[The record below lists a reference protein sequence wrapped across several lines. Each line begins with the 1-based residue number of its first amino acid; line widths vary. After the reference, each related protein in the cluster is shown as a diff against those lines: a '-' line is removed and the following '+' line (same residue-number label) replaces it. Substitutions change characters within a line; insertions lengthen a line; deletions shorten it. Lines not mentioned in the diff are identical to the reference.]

1 MNYTFERAEK
11 PNDWPVNGFEA
22 DLDNIMQAYDDFIKN
37 PGYRT
42 REILI
47 SLYSNYDLNEI
58 GGLGKYRVTEY
69 EVSLINTLYLGA
81 MYHQIPSLLCYLY
94 EFVGRRAR
102 LQKMLCYMT
111 ADCDAKREP
120 INIEVYDTGLV
131 LSLKLYY
138 FAYQAFVIEKDKGFV
153 DKIIDVVRDMK
164 SGLER
169 EKDSD
174 EALFEVARQYALM
187 LNDLSFFQGNK
198 IEGIWK
204 FDRNDLHKLFELE
217 AELIRDSGQVIS
229 KRPLLGVLMT
239 QISNYILKSRNEYND
254 EWICKYLPLDVAES
268 SCLNHEIW
276 MRVISELN
284 DEREGRVI
292 ETLFDNQDWIE
303 VPWVGKIDFT
313 PKRRYYVSSFSK
325 SENNDKLKD
334 KYGEIVLGYKNDR
347 IGELISPLFMKKYRD
362 GVGKL
367 TKEPTLSLVMAFD
380 VIYDENEAKDELNF
394 LFHIIDLFDADATDK
409 HGFLETIIQYW
420 LLSVKEAKW
429 VYEKERRYVL
439 FLYDEYEYFE
449 MEIDDG
455 WLKEKTSLFILPDFV
470 LGKHPKK
477 STVRTFVDNKRECL
491 SQRSYY
497 YCDDCFNRDFDET
510 IALQHTGVCP
520 ICGSS
525 SFHKVKVGRNV
536 EE

>member
-1 MNYTFERAEK
+1 M
-11 PNDWPVNGFEA
+11 
-22 DLDNIMQAYDDFIKN
+22 
-37 PGYRT
+37 
-42 REILI
+42 
-47 SLYSNYDLNEI
+47 
-58 GGLGKYRVTEY
+58 
-69 EVSLINTLYLGA
+69 
-81 MYHQIPSLLCYLY
+81 
-94 EFVGRRAR
+94 
-102 LQKMLCYMT
+102 
-111 ADCDAKREP
+111 
-120 INIEVYDTGLV
+120 
-131 LSLKLYY
+131 
-138 FAYQAFVIEKDKGFV
+138 
-153 DKIIDVVRDMK
+153 
-164 SGLER
+164 
-169 EKDSD
+169 
-174 EALFEVARQYALM
+174 
-187 LNDLSFFQGNK
+187 
-198 IEGIWK
+198 
-204 FDRNDLHKLFELE
+204 
-217 AELIRDSGQVIS
+217 
-229 KRPLLGVLMT
+229 
-239 QISNYILKSRNEYND
+239 
-254 EWICKYLPLDVAES
+254 
-268 SCLNHEIW
+268 
-276 MRVISELN
+276 
-284 DEREGRVI
+284 I

-325 SENNDKLKD
+325 SENNDELKD

-380 VIYDENEAKDELNF
+380 VIYDENEAKDELNY
-394 LFHIIDLFDADATDK
+394 LFHIIDLFDVDAADK

-429 VYEKERRYVL
+429 AYEKERRYVL

-477 STVRTFVDNKRECL
+477 STVSAFVDNKRECI

-497 YCDDCFNRDFDET
+497 YCDDCFNRDFDEM
-510 IALQHTGVCP
+510 IALQHTEVCP

-525 SFHKVKVGRNV
+525 NFHKVKVGKNV